1 MFVKR
6 LISAMLVL
14 VMSIS
19 IFSSLSVTASA
30 GVLDRVVTGEMQ
42 DTSAEDNGTIYWELS
57 YSLTSST
64 ASLKISGDGY
74 MPNGTDQCW
83 KTALGSRYINE
94 LVIEDGVKSIMEG
107 AFYGEEKLESV
118 TLPDSLEFIGD
129 SAFADTGIQ
138 SVVLPKNL
146 QTFNGTIFNS
156 QNFKQYSVSPENPYF
171 KAVDGVV
178 YSKDMKELVAFPIG
192 RFADGG
198 ANNFVFPES
207 VKKIGDYAF
216 LNCKHNTFTIPGSV
230 KDIGKQAFAG
240 NTELTDIDILNG
252 VERIFDGVFL
262 SCDKVSSYHL
272 PSSVNYIGY
281 CSIGFGYVFDYE
293 SVEFLLDQQGIV
305 YVSVDESNAAYYV
318 SLIGYT
324 LNDFIICVVNKN
336 TKIYAPTD
344 SAGHNY
350 CKMFDVA
357 YRSSQAITPKLI
369 SAKQTEK
376 GVEIKWT
383 YSSDADGYYIYRK
396 NKSGEYEKIKTVTG
410 KENLSYTDTKAYS
423 SYNNTY
429 TVKAYNENG
438 VSRYFTDGVSA
449 YYIAAPKLSLASN
462 HNSGIKVYWEKVSTA
477 TDYNIYRKAE
487 GDTTWEYIGTVDK
500 SRLYY
505 IDKDVESF
513 DAYSYTVRAYDDNS
527 ISDYDKVGVSK
538 KYIEA
543 PEVSTFKN
551 TTTGVKIGWE
561 RVSVASSYR
570 VYRKTGDGDWVLL
583 KKLNNS
589 TFTYTDET
597 AKSGVKYSYA
607 VRAIG
612 SGVSSGYYTQTTV
625 YLDKPLITSAT
636 STKTGVTV
644 KYSQSSGATKYRIY
658 RKVSGASEWTYL
670 GTVKGDSTLS
680 YKDETAQKGV
690 TYYYTVRAFSGS
702 YKSAYDYKTGYKIK
716 DNY

>member
-1 MFVKR
+1 MKR

-94 LVIEDGVKSIMEG
+94 LIIEEGVKSIMEG
-107 AFYGEEKLESV
+107 AFAGESRLQSV

-129 SAFADTGIQ
+129 SAFADTSI
-138 SVVLPKNL
+138 SHVTLPENL
-146 QTFNGTIFNS
+146 QDFNGTVFNS
-156 QNFKQYSVSPENPYF
+156 ESIEHYNVSPENPYF
-171 KAVDGVV
+171 TAVDGVV
-178 YSKDMKELVAFPIG
+178 YSKDLTKLVAYPVG
-192 RFADGG
+192 RYANGG
-198 ANNFVFPES
+198 ANDFVIPES
-207 VKKIGDYAF
+207 VTEIGKYAF
-216 LNCKHNTFTIPGSV
+216 LNCKHTSFKIPGTV
-230 KDIGKQAFAG
+230 KDIQYQAFAG
-240 NTELTDIDILNG
+240 NTQLKSIAIENG
-252 VERIFDGVFL
+252 VENIYDNAFL
-262 SCDKVSSYHL
+262 ACNKLTSVHL
-272 PSSVNYIGY
+272 PTSVKYIGY
-281 CSIGFGYVFDYE
+281 CTFGFIYALDYDGLA
-293 SVEFLLDQQGIV
+293 FMLDQQGIEHEEITDDNV
-305 YVSVDESNAAYYV
+305 AYYI
-318 SLIGYT
+318 SLSGCDAECFIYCT
-324 LNDFIICVVNKN
+324 VNDSF
-336 TKIYAPTD
+336 KIYAPTN

-357 YRSSQAITPKLI
+357 YRSSQAITPKPT

-487 GDTTWEYIGTVDK
+487 SDTNWEYIGTVDK

-505 IDKDVESF
+505 IDKDVENL
-513 DAYSYTVRAYDDNS
+513 DAFSYTVRACDDNS

-538 KYIEA
+538 RYIEA

-551 TTTGVKIGWE
+551 TTKGVQIGWE

>member
-1 MFVKR
+1 MKR
-6 LISAMLVL
+6 LISFLLVL
-14 VMSIS
+14 VMSTS

-83 KTALGSRYINE
+83 RTDLGSRYINE

-107 AFYGEEKLESV
+107 AFYGEEKLTSV
-118 TLPDSLEFIGD
+118 ILPDSIEFIGD
-129 SAFADTGIQ
+129 SAFADTSIS
-138 SVVLPKNL
+138 SVTLPKNL
-146 QTFNGTIFNS
+146 KEFDGTIFNS
-156 QNFKQYSVSPENPYF
+156 QSLTEYKVSSENPYF

-178 YSKDMKELVAFPIG
+178 YSKDLTRLVAYPIG
-192 RFADGG
+192 RFSDGG
-198 ANNFVFPES
+198 KNNFKIPEA
-207 VKKIGDYAF
+207 VTEIGSYAF
-216 LNCKHNTFTIPGSV
+216 LNCKHTYFKIPGTV
-230 KDIGKQAFAG
+230 KDIQYQAFAG
-240 NTELTDIDILNG
+240 NTELKSVDIENG
-252 VERIFDGVFL
+252 VENIYDNAFL
-262 SCDKVSSYHL
+262 ACNNISSFHL
-272 PSSVNYIGY
+272 PTSVEYIGY
-281 CSIGFGYVFDYE
+281 CSLAFHYDLDYE
-293 SVEFLLDQQGIV
+293 GLEFMLDQQGISHEAVNEDNFV
-305 YVSVDESNAAYYV
+305 YYVAKTGFSVDC
-318 SLIGYT
+318 
-324 LNDFIICVVNKN
+324 FIICEVNES
-336 TKIYAPTD
+336 TRIYAPTN

-350 CKMFDVA
+350 CKMFGVE
-357 YRSSQAITPKLI
+357 YRASEAITPKPT

-396 NKSGEYEKIKTVTG
+396 NKSGEYEKIKTVKG
-410 KENLSYTDTKAYS
+410 KDNLSYTDTKAYS

-438 VSRYFTDGVSA
+438 TSRYFTDGVSA

-690 TYYYTVRAFSGS
+690 TYYYTVRAFNGS
-702 YKSAYDYKTGYKIK
+702 YKSAYDNKTGYKIK